1 MPYDLWQVVQCYKES
16 RKIAII
22 QKFMK
27 HLKGKMAKNE
37 VLPEIV
43 KSCIYNCH
51 DGPYVGRERQVLAEC
66 KLKNCVEK
74 RTITSLQYT

>member
-1 MPYDLWQVVQCYKES
+1 MPYDLWQVVHCYKES

-37 VLPEIV
+37 V
-43 KSCIYNCH
+43 CICTNSDVIRSKLLYH
-51 DGPYVGRERQVLAEC
+51 TVGCVENELE
-66 KLKNCVEK
+66 NCVCNK
-74 RTITSLQYT
+74 